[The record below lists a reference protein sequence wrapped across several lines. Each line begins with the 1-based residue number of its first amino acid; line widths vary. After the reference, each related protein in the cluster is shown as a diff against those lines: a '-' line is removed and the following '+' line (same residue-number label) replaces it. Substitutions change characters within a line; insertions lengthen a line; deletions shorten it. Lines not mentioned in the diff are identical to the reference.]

1 MYNEQITLLIIESEM
16 LITEK
21 VIFKSIIAMCVALV
35 MLPTYATTF
44 DLPDDTTRVVGHNL
58 VVYSHKEDTLLDIAR
73 RFDIGYSEIVNANLD
88 LDPWLPGTGKRV
100 LVPNRFILP
109 DAPHEGIVI
118 NLAEMRLYYYP
129 KAKKGQ
135 HRQVITHPIGV
146 GREGWTTPLGKT
158 HIIQKKKDPTWTPPE
173 SILAEHLEKGDP
185 LPKVVPAGPD
195 NPLGAYAMRLA
206 MPGYLLHGTNRP
218 FGVGL
223 RVSHGCIRLFPED
236 IEHLFGVV
244 PLSTPV
250 EILYQPYKAALHKGQ
265 LYLEAHEVQEDV
277 DSREGNNMTPMVSAI
292 LKAQDKMLDDN
303 DWPFA
308 EEIVRQHQGI
318 VKSLNQQPEA
328 DIVEDVWFVHA
339 GTTQQAKIKLAQAFV
354 TLKFDDLFWP
364 LQGAAEGEVLIGPFE
379 DQEQAENMGREVS
392 RLTDMSIWTVLV
404 SADTL

>member
-1 MYNEQITLLIIESEM
+1 MTNLIYAFLGY
-16 LITEK
+16 LI
-21 VIFKSIIAMCVALV
+21 L
-35 MLPTYATTF
+35 LPTYASTF
-44 DLPDDTTRVVGHNL
+44 DLPDENTRVVGHNL
-58 VVYSHKEDTLLDIAR
+58 VVYSYEEDTLLDIAR
-73 RFDIGYSEIVNANLD
+73 RFDLGYGEIVNANPG
-88 LDPWLPGTGKRV
+88 LDPWLPGSNQRV
-100 LVPNRFILP
+100 IVPNKFILP

-129 KAKKGQ
+129 KTQKGQ
-135 HRQVITHPIGV
+135 QRQVITHPIGV

-158 HIIQKKKDPTWTPPE
+158 KIIQKKKDPTWTPPA

-236 IEHLFGVV
+236 IEHLFSVV

-250 EILYQPYKAALHKGQ
+250 EILYQPYKAALHNEI
-265 LYLEAHEVQEDV
+265 LYMEAHETQDDI

-292 LKAQDKMLDDN
+292 LKAQDKILADD

-308 EEIVRQHQGI
+308 EQLVREHQGV
-318 VKSLNQQPEA
+318 VKSVGKAEA
-328 DIVEDVWFVHA
+328 DIVEGVWFIHA
-339 GTTQQAKIKLAQAFV
+339 GTTQQAKIKLAQALI
-354 TLKFDDLFWP
+354 TLKLGDLFWP
-364 LQGAAEGEVLIGPFE
+364 LKGAAEGEVLIGPFTS
-379 DQEQAENMGREVS
+379 QEQAEQVGREV
-392 RLTDMSIWTVLV
+392 RGLTNMSVWVALIE
-404 SADTL
+404 SDAI